1 MTGLWFVTGVS
12 FAVGAVATGQWLP
25 ELRRGPVGF
34 AAIFVICGLAGAALA
49 SVGIHVD
56 LIIRALD
63 KGGEG
68 AYFQVSL
75 IGEEL
80 TGLLLDS
87 GVLAALALIAYF
99 MAPKPQR
106 TDSG

>member
-1 MTGLWFVTGVS
+1 MTGLWFVTGVC
-12 FAVGAVATGQWLP
+12 FAAGAVATGQWLP

-34 AAIFVICGLAGAALA
+34 AAMLVICGLAGAALA

-56 LIIRALD
+56 LIVRLLE

-68 AYFQVSL
+68 AFFQVSL
-75 IGEEL
+75 IGSEL
-80 TGLLLDS
+80 TSLLLDS

-99 MAPKPQR
+99 MAPKPQHA
-106 TDSG
+106 DAG